1 MLASEVSVTLI
12 RDSLELDRN
21 GNVINYREYIFS
33 ICSHGPFTEKFF
45 AGEQDTPA
53 IERRI
58 NLRVAQ
64 LRELGVIPQK

>member
-1 MLASEVSVTLI
+1 MLPSEVKVTRI
-12 RDSLELDRN
+12 RDSQAFDTN
-21 GNVINYREYIFS
+21 GNVISYQEYIFF
-33 ICSHGPFTEKFF
+33 IGDHGPFTEKFY